1 VPECPTEIILFHTF
15 FRLWTSSRKVVGI
28 GMESWQRAQ
37 RILRQNVG
45 DEHYD
50 AWIKPLRLGSLV
62 AGRAV
67 IHVPSKFYRDWVSRN
82 YLELL
87 QASLREGDGP
97 DPEIVF
103 EIDQGKQHELFSAK
117 QARQA
122 TPGRK
127 QAPRSRAR
135 RGNLVERYTF
145 ESFVVGPS
153 NQFAHAAALAVAS
166 KPGEL
171 YNPLFIYGSVGIGKT
186 HLVNAIGHRVLEK
199 NPMAKIAYLS
209 SESFVNDLI
218 TCLRQDRMA
227 DFKNRFRKVDLLILD
242 DAQFLAGRERTQEEF
257 FHTFNSLHESHKQ
270 IVLTSDKFP
279 KDIPDLEERLRNRF
293 EWGLTADIQ
302 QPEIET
308 RVAIVQAKAIQAG
321 LKLPND
327 VGDFVA
333 ESVGANVR
341 EIEGAITRLG
351 AMASLTDRTINL
363 EFAREVLSRQT
374 RRAATPTSIS
384 EIQDA
389 VAKHFRLSVS
399 EICSKRR
406 TQHIA
411 LARQI
416 AMYLTREIVGA
427 SYPAIGDAFGGRDH
441 STVIHSC
448 DKIRKGIHL
457 DTGLSQT
464 VQTLDQTVRRPA
476 IN

>member
-1 VPECPTEIILFHTF
+1 
-15 FRLWTSSRKVVGI
+15 
-28 GMESWQRAQ
+28 MESWQRAQ

-45 DEHYD
+45 EEHYD
-50 AWIKPLRLGSLV
+50 AWIKPLRLGSLA

-82 YLELL
+82 YLDAL
-87 QASLREGDGP
+87 QNSLREGDGP
-97 DPEIVF
+97 GPEIIF
-103 EIDQGKQHELFSAK
+103 EIDEGKQHELFTANP
-117 QARQA
+117 APTA
-122 TPGRK
+122 TPARK
-127 QAPRSRAR
+127 RSPRSRAR

-145 ESFVVGPS
+145 DSFVVGPS

-199 NPMAKIAYLS
+199 NPAAKIAYLS

-218 TCLRQDRMA
+218 TSLRQDKMA

-302 QPEIET
+302 TPEIET

-321 LKLPND
+321 LKIPNEVGNFIAEC
-327 VGDFVA
+327 VGD
-333 ESVGANVR
+333 NVR

-351 AMASLTDRTINL
+351 AMASLTDREMNL
-363 EFAREVLSRQT
+363 GFAQEVLSRQT
-374 RRAATPTSIS
+374 RRVVAPTSIS

-389 VAKHFRLSVS
+389 VATHFRLSVS

-416 AMYLTREIVGA
+416 AMYLAREIIGT
-427 SYPAIGDAFGGRDH
+427 SYPAIGQAFGGRDH
-441 STVIHSC
+441 STVIHAC
-448 DKIRKGIHL
+448 NKITKGMDRDRTL
-457 DTGLSQT
+457 LQT
-464 VQTLDQTVRRPA
+464 VQTLDQAVRHPRPS
-476 IN
+476 